1 MVASPSAGTA
11 MQAVIS
17 HATPNEVPA
26 IVSFTRAARTNMF
39 PMLDALSHDEHADRE
54 LATFQQTYLNHPDGA
69 FLTAQIDGVLVATIA
84 YVPYDY
90 RFPQLS
96 LGQGRVVEVVRL
108 YVDPAFRRTGLASQ
122 LFAALAKTAWERRIE
137 QLYLHTHP
145 FLPGAIR
152 FWEKKGF
159 SIIDVEDDPV
169 WRTTHMRLTLDG
181 KGHVSKAQVRA
192 IM

>member
-1 MVASPSAGTA
+1 MLAAPSAGTT
-11 MQAVIS
+11 MRAVIS
-17 HATPNEVPA
+17 HATPSEIPA

-54 LATFQQTYLNHPDGA
+54 LATFQKNYIDHPDGA
-69 FLTAQIDGVLVATIA
+69 FLIAQINGVLVATIA

-96 LGQGRVVEVVRL
+96 LGKGRVVEVVRL
-108 YVDPAFRRTGLASQ
+108 YVDPAFRRTGLASE
-122 LFAALAKTAWERRIE
+122 LFAALAKTAWGRGIE
-137 QLYLHTHP
+137 TLYLHTHP

-152 FWEKKGF
+152 FWEKNGF

-169 WRTTHMRLTLDG
+169 WRTTHMTSCLGERG
-181 KGHVSKAQVRA
+181 QFSKAQVRA